1 MNSIS
6 HLYLESS
13 GEMTHLSEPAWSWLW
28 PEGPPS
34 GGRMTLDRFRRLKEP
49 EPQPELREPDP
60 ELLPEP
66 EPAEPPA
73 LLALALSKPELTFI
87 ALPIQS
93 TFPAAYPTG
102 RPGIGDREGE
112 IRGRPGRP
120 GKGETKARIRSDQ
133 WRGIVE
139 IMRPSIASTHQ

>member
-34 GGRMTLDRFRRLKEP
+34 GGRMTLDRFRRLKEH
-49 EPQPELREPDP
+49 EPQAEVWEPDP
-60 ELLPEP
+60 ELPEA

-73 LLALALSKPELTFI
+73 LLVLALSKPELFI
-87 ALPIQS
+87 ALLPI
-93 TFPAAYPTG
+93 
-102 RPGIGDREGE
+102 
-112 IRGRPGRP
+112 
-120 GKGETKARIRSDQ
+120 
-133 WRGIVE
+133 
-139 IMRPSIASTHQ
+139 